1 MTVPGADQPL
11 NKFPRLILRGLLY
24 LLPLLLISQL
34 IGQPELDDQY
44 PVKGARFVSAKV
56 FKLQN
61 LTRSGLDD
69 LIPPALAVGSGIFTA
84 WFYLGFPILRRRY
97 EVIHSPLL
105 GQHSSR
111 APPRHAFV

>member
-1 MTVPGADQPL
+1 MTVPGAAQPS

-44 PVKGARFVSAKV
+44 PVKGARVVSAKIV
-56 FKLQN
+56 KLQN
-61 LTRSGLDD
+61 HTRSGFDD

-84 WFYLGFPILRRRY
+84 WFYLCFIILPRPY
-97 EVIHSPLL
+97 ELIRSPSVGL
-105 GQHSSR
+105 HSSR
-111 APPRHAFV
+111 APPPHAVV

>member
-1 MTVPGADQPL
+1 MTVSGADQPL
-11 NKFPRLILRGLLY
+11 HKFPRLILGGLVY

-44 PVKGARFVSAKV
+44 PVKGARVFSAKI

-61 LTRSGLDD
+61 HTRSGLDD

-84 WFYLGFPILRRRY
+84 WFYLCFIILPRPF
-97 EVIHSPLL
+97 EVIRSPLVGL
-105 GQHSSR
+105 HSSR
-111 APPRHAFV
+111 APPRHAVV

>member
-1 MTVPGADQPL
+1 MNVPGAKRRL
-11 NKFPRLILRGLLY
+11 NNFSRLILYSLLY

-44 PVKGARFVSAKV
+44 PVKGARVFSAKI

-61 LTRSGLDD
+61 HTRSGLDD

-84 WFYLGFPILRRRY
+84 WFYLGFIILPRPH
-97 EVIHSPLL
+97 EVIRSPLVGL
-105 GQHSSR
+105 HSSR
-111 APPRHAFV
+111 APPRHAGV

>member
-1 MTVPGADQPL
+1 MNVPGAKRRL
-11 NKFPRLILRGLLY
+11 NNFSRLILYSLLY

-34 IGQPELDDQY
+34 VGQPELDDQY
-44 PVKGARFVSAKV
+44 PVKGARVFSAKI

-61 LTRSGLDD
+61 HTRSGLDD

-84 WFYLGFPILRRRY
+84 WFYLGFLTLRRRY

-111 APPRHAFV
+111 APPRHAGV

>member
-11 NKFPRLILRGLLY
+11 HKFPRGILRGLVY

-44 PVKGARFVSAKV
+44 PVKGARVVSAKI

-61 LTRSGLDD
+61 HTRSGLAD
-69 LIPPALAVGSGIFTA
+69 LIPPALAVGSGIFIA
-84 WFYLGFPILRRRY
+84 WFYLGFLILPRPF
-97 EVIHSPLL
+97 EVIRSPLL
-105 GQHSSR
+105 GLHFSR
-111 APPRHAFV
+111 APPRHAVV